1 MDRLLDSRV
10 VRIESS
16 INKIHNFLKVYR
28 EKAGSP
34 VSANRGKPVSGI
46 TSPSLP
52 DSAVVQTLLVLT
64 ADAEIADISAG
75 TAELLGRPVSELS
88 GKAFREL
95 VVSHQKTH
103 FDTTW
108 RSMRRGRTAQ
118 PAREI
123 HVNVNHSDASE
134 IPLHLVALDDTGGSN
149 TTFRVTDT
157 SGRFNATR
165 EAWRFRQSF
174 QILAETVTEGII
186 QIQHDFVVS
195 FANPAVSTIFGLDAQ
210 RVIGNSVTVLFP
222 SSRGAEYVA
231 QIERYFFIDNAH
243 RKRTGMKN
251 SLELIGKRAGGD
263 LFPLEI
269 SLGNSRGVRDQRV
282 LTCILRD
289 ITERKKAE
297 RRLRFL
303 AYHDQ
308 LTSLGNRDML
318 DISLN
323 RLLAELKRQPER
335 RAAILYLD
343 LDGFKKVNDSLGHEM
358 GDAILKE
365 AARRLHSCLRAEDQI
380 YRVQIEDIFRLGGD
394 EFTVLLPHIARP
406 EDAGVVAAR
415 IVDQILRP
423 FEIPDLGPIR
433 DVSMGVSVG
442 IAIMPDDGMDKTT
455 LLRNADA
462 AMYQAKEFG
471 NRYVFF
477 RAEMNSRAMNR
488 LLIEDGLR
496 KALRNDEL
504 KLYYQPIVDA
514 AGTVIALE
522 SLVRW
527 HHPERGV
534 ILPDQFIPIAED
546 SRLMHQ
552 LGRWVLETACIQLGR
567 FHNLGWHNLLMTINI
582 SPRQMERDDLHELV
596 HDTCRKTG
604 ISAGSLVLE
613 ITETTLMS
621 EPEATI
627 RKIGLLQEYNPGL
640 KMAIDD
646 FGTGYSSLSYL
657 SRFPV
662 NILKIDKSFT
672 TRMEK
677 DNNSKIIDTILLLG
691 ASLGVLVIAEGV
703 EQERHHSILKQKG
716 CQNFQGFHF
725 SAPRPFKSILEYLK
739 QSLPKQ

>member
-16 INKIHNFLKVYR
+16 INKIHSFLKVYR
-28 EKAGSP
+28 EKAGGP
-34 VSANRGKPVSGI
+34 VPARRGQPPSGI
-46 TSPSLP
+46 TAPSPA
-52 DSAVVQTLLVLT
+52 DTVVPRTLLVLT
-64 ADAEIADISAG
+64 TDAKIADISAG
-75 TAELLGRPVSELS
+75 TAELLGRAVSELS
-88 GKAFREL
+88 GKAFRDL
-95 VVSHQKTH
+95 VVSHQKAH
-103 FDTTW
+103 FDTAW
-108 RSMRRGRTAQ
+108 RSIGNRTAQ

-123 HVNVNHSDASE
+123 HVNVNHTDGSE
-134 IPLHLVALDDTGGSN
+134 IPLHLVDIDENGGSN
-149 TTFRVTDT
+149 TTFRVTDM
-157 SGRFNATR
+157 SGRFNAMR

-174 QILAETVTEGII
+174 QTLSETVTEGII

-195 FANPAVSTIFGLDAQ
+195 FANPAVSTIFALDAQ
-210 RVIGNSVTVLFP
+210 HLIGNSVTVLFP
-222 SSRGAEYVA
+222 SSRGAEYMA

-365 AARRLHSCLRAEDQI
+365 AARRLHSCLRAEDQV

-394 EFTVLLPHIARP
+394 EFTILLPYITRP

-433 DVSMGVSVG
+433 DISMGVSVG
-442 IAIMPDDGMDKTT
+442 IAIIPDDGLDKTT

-462 AMYQAKEFG
+462 AMYQAKELG

-504 KLYYQPIVDA
+504 KLYYQPIIDA
-514 AGTVIALE
+514 SGSVIALE

-546 SRLMHQ
+546 SRLIHQ

-567 FHNLGWHNLLMTINI
+567 FHHLGWHKLLMTVNI

-613 ITETTLMS
+613 VTETTLMS

-662 NILKIDKSFT
+662 DILKIDKSFT

-691 ASLGVLVIAEGV
+691 KSLGVLVIAEGV
-703 EQERHHSILKQKG
+703 EQERHYSMLKQKG

-725 SAPRPFKSILEYLK
+725 SAPRPFKSVLEYLT
-739 QSLPKQ
+739 QSLPKK